1 MICRQKWHSEHFASC
16 QVPQNHQN
24 LLSQSRIRGLG
35 GGTPPKIEYRQ
46 KSESVIWP
54 PKQCSVN
61 KISICFR
68 KYTCLSSRIWC
79 GQFHFV
85 GVSCWLSPILVE
97 QCPKKLQN
105 VPKVLFW
112 AKIPN
117 LRHPNTK
124 VSWLIDLSTPDVV
137 LTILVPNPRLLTTII
152 RAFFDQ

>member
-35 GGTPPKIEYRQ
+35 GGDSSKIQYRQ
-46 KSESVIWP
+46 KSKSAILLIKE
-54 PKQCSVN
+54 CSVT

-68 KYTCLSSRIWC
+68 KYTCSSSRIWFV
-79 GQFHFV
+79 QFHFV
-85 GVSCWLSPILVE
+85 GVSCRLSPILVE
-97 QCPKKLQN
+97 QCSKKLQN
-105 VPKVLFW
+105 VSKVLFW
-112 AKIPN
+112 AKFPN

-124 VSWLIDLSTPDVV
+124 VSWLIDLNKPDFVQ
-137 LTILVPNPRLLTTII
+137 TILVPNPRLLTTII